1 MVLESLIRPKKAE
14 KRPKSMFFIG
24 FLYASVA
31 MFLSL
36 WIFRDQTSL
45 VMVFLTVMA
54 ALPLVYDTMKLE
66 AKKDIQIN
74 EENKI
79 LKEHG
84 KALSF
89 FMYLFLGTVVSFS
102 LWYILLPEDVIG
114 SVFNTQI
121 STIKNINSNLF
132 GIDVFLPTGSATG
145 ASLFVQILSNNLK
158 VLIFSLFFSFFFGA
172 GALFILIWNA
182 SVISAAIGNFF
193 RVNISEYVASVGLI
207 KIGGYFHI
215 YSLGLMRYFIHGLP
229 EILAYFVGGLAGG
242 IISIAITRHD
252 VGTKE
257 FKKILLDSLDL
268 IVIAVGLLF
277 VAALLEVYVTP
288 VFF

>member
-1 MVLESLIRPKKAE
+1 MVLESLVRPKAAE
-14 KRPKSMFFIG
+14 KRPSSMFFLG

-54 ALPLVYDTMKLE
+54 ALPLVYDTIKYE
-66 AKKDIQIN
+66 EKKDLEIK
-74 EENKI
+74 EESKI
-79 LKEHG
+79 LKEHS
-84 KALSF
+84 KALAF
-89 FMYLFLGTVVSFS
+89 FMYLFLGTVFS
-102 LWYILLPEDVIG
+102 YSVWYILLPENVIG

-121 STIKNINSNLF
+121 STIKNINSNIF
-132 GIDVFLPTGSATG
+132 GIELFLTTGSVTS
-145 ASLFVQILSNNLK
+145 ASLLGQIFANNLK

-193 RVNISEYVASVGLI
+193 RVNIAEYAASLGWI
-207 KIGGYFHI
+207 KVGGYFHI
-215 YSLGLMRYFIHGLP
+215 FSLSLMRYFIHGLP
-229 EILAYFVGGLAGG
+229 EILAYFIGGLAGG

-257 FKKILLDSLDL
+257 FRKVLLDSLDL
-268 IVIAVGLLF
+268 IIIAVGLLF
-277 VAALLEVYVTP
+277 FAALLEVFVTP
-288 VFF
+288 LFF

>member
-1 MVLESLIRPKKAE
+1 MVLESLVRPKGAE
-14 KRPKSMFFIG
+14 KRPSSMFFLG

-54 ALPLVYDTMKLE
+54 ALPLVYDTIKYE
-66 AKKDIQIN
+66 EKKDLQIKS
-74 EENKI
+74 ETKL
-79 LKEHG
+79 LKEHS
-84 KALSF
+84 KALAF
-89 FMYLFLGTVVSFS
+89 FMYLFLGAVVSYS
-102 LWYILLPEDVIG
+102 LWYIFLPEDIVG

-121 STIKNINSNLF
+121 STIKNINSNIF
-132 GIDVFLPTGSATG
+132 GIDFLITTGSATS
-145 ASLFVQILSNNLK
+145 ASLFGQILSNNLK
-158 VLIFSLFFSFFFGA
+158 VLVFSLFFSFFFGA

-193 RVNISEYVASVGLI
+193 RVNIAEYAASLGLI
-207 KIGGYFHI
+207 KVGGYFHI
-215 YSLGLMRYFIHGLP
+215 FSLSLMRYFIHGLP

-252 VGTKE
+252 IGTKE
-257 FKKILLDSLDL
+257 FRKVLLDSLDL
-268 IVIAVGLLF
+268 IAIAVGLLI

-288 VFF
+288 IFF

>member
-1 MVLESLIRPKKAE
+1 MVLESLVRPEGAE
-14 KRPKSMFFIG
+14 KRPVSMFFLG

-54 ALPLVYDTMKLE
+54 ALPLVYDTIKYE
-66 AKKDIQIN
+66 EKKDIGIKS
-74 EENKI
+74 EGKI
-79 LKEHG
+79 LKEHS
-84 KALSF
+84 KALAF
-89 FMYLFLGTVVSFS
+89 FMYLFLGAVVSYS
-102 LWYILLPEDVIG
+102 LWYIFLPEDIVG
-114 SVFNTQI
+114 NVFNTQI
-121 STIKNINSNLF
+121 STIKNINSNIF
-132 GIDVFLPTGSATG
+132 GIDFLTTGSVTG
-145 ASLFVQILSNNLK
+145 TSLFWQILSNNLK
-158 VLIFSLFFSFFFGA
+158 VLVFSLFFSFFFGA

-193 RVNISEYVASVGLI
+193 RANFAEYAASVGLI

-215 YSLGLMRYFIHGLP
+215 YSLSLMRYFVHGLP
-229 EILAYFVGGLAGG
+229 EVLAYFVGGLAGG

-257 FKKILLDSLDL
+257 FRKVLLDSLDL
-268 IVIAVGLLF
+268 VLIAVGLLI